1 MLINEER
8 RHLYRVLDDTVLPA
22 GVAEKLAGLG
32 ITTLDELR
40 DHWSYGNRQLITAY
54 LGDSPL
60 RLVSASPSSMR
71 AMRGAGGG
79 TGPVVNLLEAGR
91 ARPLVRHPRGVILS
105 AKERSEVATA
115 PAADAPATRRAGAA
129 AARPAVSL
137 VKRFPTVRNQQDRG
151 TCVAFAS
158 VAFLEF
164 HLAETSGTAVKR
176 HSEQFVYWGCKRDDG
191 MATSEGTF
199 VSTARSVLKLRG
211 ACLNST
217 WKYNPLPVP
226 NSEGQGPPPD
236 GGKDEA
242 SQFLWTTAKAVAAK
256 KVERLREQLDARQ
269 PVVLSV
275 KTFPSWDFGT
285 TAETGDITMPF
296 PGEASD
302 GGHAICLVGYLL
314 DTTAPGGGRLIFR
327 NSWGKT
333 WAAKSDAAAGYG
345 TLPFEYVKKYAL
357 EAFA

>member
-1 MLINEER
+1 MLITEAR
-8 RHLYRVLDDTVLPA
+8 RHQYRVLDEASLPA

-40 DHWSYGNRQLITAY
+40 DHWMYGNRQLITAY
-54 LGDSPL
+54 LGDSPV
-60 RLVSASPSSMR
+60 RIVTESPTRMLAMR
-71 AMRGAGGG
+71 AVAGGPS
-79 TGPVVNLLEAGR
+79 PVVNLLDAGR
-91 ARPLVRHPRGVILS
+91 ARPLVKHPRGVILS
-105 AKERSEVATA
+105 AKERAEHATA
-115 PAADAPATRRAGAA
+115 PAKGAVAMRRAA
-129 AARPAVSL
+129 AAPRPAVSL
-137 VKRFPTVRNQQDRG
+137 VTRFPAVRNQKSRG

-164 HLAETSGTAVKR
+164 HLEESSGTPAKR
-176 HSEQFVYWGCKRDDG
+176 HSEQFVYWGCKQDDG
-191 MATSEGTF
+191 IRTAEGTF
-199 VSTARSVLKLRG
+199 VSTARAVLKTRG

-217 WKYNPLPVP
+217 WKYNPLPIP
-226 NSEGQGPPPD
+226 GNESQGPPPA
-236 GGKDEA
+236 GAKTKA
-242 SQFLWTTAKAVAAK
+242 KQFTWAKTTAVAARNL
-256 KVERLREQLDARQ
+256 ERLRQQLDDKR

-302 GGHAICLVGYLL
+302 GGHAICLVGYLV
-314 DTTAPGGGRLIFR
+314 DAAAPGGGRLIFR

-333 WAAKSDAAAGYG
+333 WGTKNQAAVGYG
-345 TLPFEYVKKYAL
+345 TLPFEYVKKYGL

>member
-1 MLINEER
+1 MLINDER
-8 RHLYRVLDDTVLPA
+8 RHLYRVLDETLLPA

-40 DHWSYGNRQLITAY
+40 DHWTYGNRQLITAY

-60 RLVSASPSSMR
+60 RLVTASSTAML
-71 AMRGAGGG
+71 AMRSLGRGPS
-79 TGPVVNLLEAGR
+79 PVVNLLEAGH
-91 ARPLVRHPRGVILS
+91 ARPLVKHRRGVILS
-105 AKERSEVATA
+105 AKEIAEVATA
-115 PAADAPATRRAGAA
+115 PPVGTLATRRAGGAA
-129 AARPAVSL
+129 PKPAVSL
-137 VKRFPTVRNQQDRG
+137 VKRFPAVRNQQDRG

-158 VAFLEF
+158 AAFLEF
-164 HLAETSGTAVKR
+164 QLTESSGAASKR
-176 HSEQFVYWGCKRDDG
+176 HSEQFVYWGCKQDDG
-191 MATSEGTF
+191 LATMEGTF
-199 VSTARSVLKLRG
+199 VSTARAVLTTRG
-211 ACLNST
+211 ACLNKT
-217 WKYNPLPVP
+217 WKYNPHLVP
-226 NSEGQGPPPD
+226 NNESQGPPPAAAE
-236 GGKDEA
+236 DEA
-242 SQFLWTTAKAVAAK
+242 EEFTWTKAKAVAAK
-256 KVERLREQLDARQ
+256 NVDRLREKLDAQR

-296 PGEASD
+296 PGEVSD

-314 DTTAPGGGRLIFR
+314 DPAAPGGGRLIFR

-333 WAAKSDAAAGYG
+333 WATNSQAAAGYG